1 MKLDYWELDSIHTRM
16 KSYDIK
22 YQEIYNEL
30 FDHIVTAIEQKRAEG
45 DTRSIEK
52 MYTEVI
58 DVQFG
63 GYYGVE
69 MVAKSHEAGYKKKV
83 RKLIWGNFRSYLNYQ
98 SLLFTAILTGISF
111 TLPHT
116 KPTVIILTI
125 MMFIIAIHS
134 SAYAYIKLRRIKP
147 SKGKTSLVYSHTIT
161 QANLPMMFLYTL
173 VWLPQLP
180 SVFNDNYKFT
190 LAHLHP
196 AILAFELALVL
207 IYDMSCMRLCN
218 QELEQFVDINP
229 NAL

>member
-1 MKLDYWELDSIHTRM
+1 MKLNYWELDSIHTRM

-111 TLPHT
+111 P
-116 KPTVIILTI
+116 V
-125 MMFIIAIHS
+125 S
-134 SAYAYIKLRRIKP
+134 
-147 SKGKTSLVYSHTIT
+147 
-161 QANLPMMFLYTL
+161 
-173 VWLPQLP
+173 
-180 SVFNDNYKFT
+180 
-190 LAHLHP
+190 
-196 AILAFELALVL
+196 
-207 IYDMSCMRLCN
+207 
-218 QELEQFVDINP
+218 
-229 NAL
+229 

>member
-1 MKLDYWELDSIHTRM
+1 MKLNYWELDSIHTRM

-69 MVAKSHEAGYKKKV
+69 SVAKSHEAGYKKKV

>member
-1 MKLDYWELDSIHTRM
+1 
-16 KSYDIK
+16 
-22 YQEIYNEL
+22 
-30 FDHIVTAIEQKRAEG
+30 
-45 DTRSIEK
+45 
-52 MYTEVI
+52 
-58 DVQFG
+58 
-63 GYYGVE
+63 
-69 MVAKSHEAGYKKKV
+69 
-83 RKLIWGNFRSYLNYQ
+83 
-98 SLLFTAILTGISF
+98 
-111 TLPHT
+111 
-116 KPTVIILTI
+116 